1 MSVPTEVRK
10 ALINAVK
17 PMMDGPFV
25 NASRIAGLDFT
36 TDDK

>member
-10 ALINAVK
+10 ALIKAPR

-25 NASRIAGLDFT
+25 NASRIAELDGEN
-36 TDDK
+36 